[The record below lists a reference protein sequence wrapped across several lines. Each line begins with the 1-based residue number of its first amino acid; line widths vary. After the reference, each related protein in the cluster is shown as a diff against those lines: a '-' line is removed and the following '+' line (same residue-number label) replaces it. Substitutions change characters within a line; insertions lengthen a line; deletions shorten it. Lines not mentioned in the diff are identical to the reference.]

1 MEQNPSCD
9 IRDCQLILQQVVNT
23 LATLFQNPD
32 HTVTFWGS
40 YQSES
45 EVLIKVS
52 IKMMI
57 FFFVFTVWVAKD
69 MQVYLYIDCSSS
81 LAVQKVR

>member
-1 MEQNPSCD
+1 M
-9 IRDCQLILQQVVNT
+9 
-23 LATLFQNPD
+23 
-32 HTVTFWGS
+32 
-40 YQSES
+40 
-45 EVLIKVS
+45 IKVS